1 MKDDVRQFLETH
13 HGAAQTTL
21 RRDGSPHV
29 ARIGVGLV
37 DGKLWSSATQTRLRT
52 KHLRN
57 DPRSSLLVINSRDP
71 YNWLGLD
78 CKVTIL
84 DGTDAPQLNLALY
97 RVIAGKDPDDMDEY
111 LDAMVTE
118 QRLIYEFEILRS
130 YGQL

>member
-21 RRDGSPHV
+21 RGDGSPHV

-37 DGKLWSSATQTRLRT
+37 EGKLWSSSSHTRLRT

-57 DPRSSLLVINSRDP
+57 DPRSSLLVMNSRDP
-71 YNWLGLD
+71 QNWLGLD
-78 CKVTIL
+78 CRVTIL
-84 DGTDAPQLNLALY
+84 DGPDAPQQNLALY
-97 RVIAGKDPDDMDEY
+97 RVVAGRDPDDIDEY
-111 LDAMVTE
+111 LEAMVAE
-118 QRLIYEFEILRS
+118 QRLIYEFEIVRS